1 MESFETAANM
11 ELSTNLSQIVFQEI
25 PNSYVSNVALT
36 CCYTLTAAIQPNPR
50 DWVGIFKVG
59 WSTTK
64 DYHTFVWVEP
74 SLDLI
79 GLEPVRKQVLFTAYY
94 LPKDDS
100 VFYQFCYVDSNGQ
113 VRGASTPFC
122 FKTPGEQSTGC
133 SLENDL
139 LVIITQ
145 EKVEQREREKE
156 ELVMELGQLK
166 EQNETLRSAL
176 KEQQQEIDHL
186 KLSNEELYQADGNTE
201 NARKHEELTQNTKL
215 MDDSHRGQEEQ
226 VEKGEREKEELTMEL
241 GQLKEQNETLTC
253 ALKEQQQEIDHLKE
267 SKKELVQL
275 VSKLEKQQENT
286 REHEELAQNFK
297 SLDESQRGQE
307 SLTPIHE
314 TYLGNLVSKHVTA
327 SLTPICEKYER
338 ALIKIKQLKKEREV
352 LRGKVEVQSVEIA
365 QLSPRLKESERE
377 SHRLKAHIQLL
388 QVDLQSSKKEKKCS
402 ALKEQQQEE
411 SKEELVQL
419 VSKLEQQQQNTRE
432 HEELAQNAKSMDES
446 QRGQESLTPIHET
459 YLVNIVSKHVTAS
472 LTTICEKYEQ
482 ALIKI
487 KQLKKEREELKG
499 KIEVQSVEIAPLS
512 PRLKESEQESH
523 KLKDH
528 IQLLQVDLQS
538 SEKEKEKLSAAL
550 HRVCGVTHDLQD
562 LKTGNKA
569 LRRSLS
575 EQEQQPQ
582 QMVDSD
588 WKEQYQALLG
598 QLEEA
603 QTLLHKELQASNNT
617 RKRAEQAE
625 RELEELKECME
636 STAMTSDR
644 TKQKS
649 SKLEVQL
656 SELNKIIEE
665 KENMA
670 EIAKVEKEE
679 LSRENQDL
687 KRDIERLRKEFDDVQ
702 AAPVPMQHPNPYGSS
717 TDPTPNKEQQQ
728 EALADSLHSWNP
740 YETPGT
746 ATNLEE
752 ELSLECRHC
761 HESFPGITQDE
772 LELHEHSH
780 RVCPFCMLICDGME
794 QALYEDHVYS
804 HEV

>member
-11 ELSTNLSQIVFQEI
+11 ELSTNFSQVVFQEI

-79 GLEPVRKQVLFTAYY
+79 GLETVRKQVLFTAYY

-100 VFYQFCYVDSNGQ
+100 AFYQFCYVDSNGQ

-122 FKTPGEQSTGC
+122 FKTPGEQSTDC

-166 EQNETLRSAL
+166 EQNETLRNAL

-201 NARKHEELTQNTKL
+201 NKRENARKHEELTQNTKL

-226 VEKGEREKEELTMEL
+226 VGKSEREKEELTMEL

-275 VSKLEKQQENT
+275 VSKLERQQQNT
-286 REHEELAQNFK
+286 REHEELAKNAK

-307 SLTPIHE
+307 
-314 TYLGNLVSKHVTA
+314 

-402 ALKEQQQEE
+402 ALKEQQQE
-411 SKEELVQL
+411 
-419 VSKLEQQQQNTRE
+419 
-432 HEELAQNAKSMDES
+432 
-446 QRGQESLTPIHET
+446 
-459 YLVNIVSKHVTAS
+459 S
-472 LTTICEKYEQ
+472 LTTICEKYER
-482 ALIKI
+482 ALITI

-499 KIEVQSVEIAPLS
+499 KIEVQSVEIAQLS

-523 KLKDH
+523 KLKVH

-562 LKTGNKA
+562 LKTENKA

-575 EQEQQPQ
+575 EQEQQPL
-582 QMVDSD
+582 QMMDSD

-603 QTLLHKELQASNNT
+603 QRQLHKELQASNNT

-636 STAMTSDR
+636 STAMTSDQ
-644 TKQKS
+644 TKQES
-649 SKLEVQL
+649 SKLEMQL
-656 SELNKIIEE
+656 SELNEIIEE

-687 KRDIERLRKEFDDVQ
+687 KRDIERLRKVFDDVQ

-728 EALADSLHSWNP
+728 EADSLHFGNP

-780 RVCPFCMLICDGME
+780 RACPFCTLICDGME

>member
-11 ELSTNLSQIVFQEI
+11 ELPTNFSQVVFQEI

-100 VFYQFCYVDSNGQ
+100 AFYQFCYVDSNGQ

-122 FKTPGEQSTGC
+122 FKTPGEQSTDC

-226 VEKGEREKEELTMEL
+226 VEKSEREKEELTMEL
-241 GQLKEQNETLTC
+241 GQLKEQNETLAC

-307 SLTPIHE
+307 
-314 TYLGNLVSKHVTA
+314 
-327 SLTPICEKYER
+327 
-338 ALIKIKQLKKEREV
+338 
-352 LRGKVEVQSVEIA
+352 
-365 QLSPRLKESERE
+365 
-377 SHRLKAHIQLL
+377 
-388 QVDLQSSKKEKKCS
+388 
-402 ALKEQQQEE
+402 
-411 SKEELVQL
+411 
-419 VSKLEQQQQNTRE
+419 
-432 HEELAQNAKSMDES
+432 
-446 QRGQESLTPIHET
+446 
-459 YLVNIVSKHVTAS
+459 S

-575 EQEQQPQ
+575 EQEQQPL

-603 QTLLHKELQASNNT
+603 QTLLHKELQASNKI
-617 RKRAEQAE
+617 RKRADQAE

-636 STAMTSDR
+636 STAMTSDQ

-702 AAPVPMQHPNPYGSS
+702 AAPVPLQHPNPYGSS

>member
-1 MESFETAANM
+1 MESFETTANM
-11 ELSTNLSQIVFQEI
+11 ELSTNFSQVVFQEI

-100 VFYQFCYVDSNGQ
+100 AFYQFCYVDSNGQ

-122 FKTPGEQSTGC
+122 FKAPGEQSTDC

-201 NARKHEELTQNTKL
+201 NAREHEDLTQNTKL

-226 VEKGEREKEELTMEL
+226 VEKSEREKEELTMEL

-286 REHEELAQNFK
+286 REHKELAQNFK

-307 SLTPIHE
+307 
-314 TYLGNLVSKHVTA
+314 
-327 SLTPICEKYER
+327 
-338 ALIKIKQLKKEREV
+338 
-352 LRGKVEVQSVEIA
+352 
-365 QLSPRLKESERE
+365 
-377 SHRLKAHIQLL
+377 
-388 QVDLQSSKKEKKCS
+388 
-402 ALKEQQQEE
+402 
-411 SKEELVQL
+411 
-419 VSKLEQQQQNTRE
+419 
-432 HEELAQNAKSMDES
+432 
-446 QRGQESLTPIHET
+446 
-459 YLVNIVSKHVTAS
+459 S

-487 KQLKKEREELKG
+487 KQLKKEGEELKG
-499 KIEVQSVEIAPLS
+499 KIEVPSVEIAPLS

-550 HRVCGVTHDLQD
+550 HRVCGVTHDLHD

-575 EQEQQPQ
+575 EQEQQPL

-636 STAMTSDR
+636 STAMTSDQ

-649 SKLEVQL
+649 SKLEMQL

-687 KRDIERLRKEFDDVQ
+687 KRDIERLCKEFDDVQ

-752 ELSLECRHC
+752 ESSLECRHC

>member
-11 ELSTNLSQIVFQEI
+11 ELSTNFSQVVFQEI

-79 GLEPVRKQVLFTAYY
+79 GLETVRKQVLFTAYY

-100 VFYQFCYVDSNGQ
+100 AFYQFCYVDSNGQ

-122 FKTPGEQSTGC
+122 FKTPGEQSTDC

-166 EQNETLRSAL
+166 EQNETLRNAL

-201 NARKHEELTQNTKL
+201 NTQENARKHEELTENTKL

-226 VEKGEREKEELTMEL
+226 VGKSEREKEELTMEL

-267 SKKELVQL
+267 SKEELVQL
-275 VSKLEKQQENT
+275 VSKLERQQQNT
-286 REHEELAQNFK
+286 REHEELAQNAK
-297 SLDESQRGQE
+297 SMDESQRGQE
-307 SLTPIHE
+307 
-314 TYLGNLVSKHVTA
+314 
-327 SLTPICEKYER
+327 
-338 ALIKIKQLKKEREV
+338 
-352 LRGKVEVQSVEIA
+352 
-365 QLSPRLKESERE
+365 
-377 SHRLKAHIQLL
+377 
-388 QVDLQSSKKEKKCS
+388 
-402 ALKEQQQEE
+402 E
-411 SKEELVQL
+411 SKEELLQV
-419 VSKLEQQQQNTRE
+419 VSKLERQQQNTRE

-446 QRGQESLTPIHET
+446 QRGQESLT
-459 YLVNIVSKHVTAS
+459 
-472 LTTICEKYEQ
+472 TICEKYER
-482 ALIKI
+482 ALITI

-499 KIEVQSVEIAPLS
+499 KIEVQSVEIAQLS

-538 SEKEKEKLSAAL
+538 SEKEKLSAAL

-562 LKTGNKA
+562 LKTENKA

-575 EQEQQPQ
+575 EQEQQPL

-603 QTLLHKELQASNNT
+603 QTQLHKELQASNNT

-636 STAMTSDR
+636 SPAMTSDQ
-644 TKQKS
+644 TKQES
-649 SKLEVQL
+649 SKLEMQL
-656 SELNKIIEE
+656 SELNEIIEE

-687 KRDIERLRKEFDDVQ
+687 KRDIERLRKEFDDIQ
-702 AAPVPMQHPNPYGSS
+702 AAPVPMQYPNPYGSS
-717 TDPTPNKEQQQ
+717 TDPNTNKEQQQ
-728 EALADSLHSWNP
+728 EADSLHFGNP

-780 RVCPFCMLICDGME
+780 RACPFCTLICDGME

>member
-1 MESFETAANM
+1 M
-11 ELSTNLSQIVFQEI
+11 
-25 PNSYVSNVALT
+25 
-36 CCYTLTAAIQPNPR
+36 R
-50 DWVGIFKVG
+50 
-59 WSTTK
+59 
-64 DYHTFVWVEP
+64 
-74 SLDLI
+74 
-79 GLEPVRKQVLFTAYY
+79 
-94 LPKDDS
+94 
-100 VFYQFCYVDSNGQ
+100 
-113 VRGASTPFC
+113 
-122 FKTPGEQSTGC
+122 
-133 SLENDL
+133 
-139 LVIITQ
+139 
-145 EKVEQREREKE
+145 
-156 ELVMELGQLK
+156 
-166 EQNETLRSAL
+166 LRS
-176 KEQQQEIDHL
+176 
-186 KLSNEELYQADGNTE
+186 
-201 NARKHEELTQNTKL
+201 
-215 MDDSHRGQEEQ
+215 
-226 VEKGEREKEELTMEL
+226 
-241 GQLKEQNETLTC
+241 

-275 VSKLEKQQENT
+275 VSKLEQQQENT
-286 REHEELAQNFK
+286 RGHEELAQNAK

-307 SLTPIHE
+307 
-314 TYLGNLVSKHVTA
+314 

-446 QRGQESLTPIHET
+446 QRGQESLT
-459 YLVNIVSKHVTAS
+459 
-472 LTTICEKYEQ
+472 TICEKYEQ
-482 ALIKI
+482 ALNKI

-538 SEKEKEKLSAAL
+538 SEKERLSAAL
-550 HRVCGVTHDLQD
+550 NRVCGVTHDLQD

-575 EQEQQPQ
+575 EQEQQPLQ
-582 QMVDSD
+582 LVDSD

-636 STAMTSDR
+636 STAMTSDQ

-649 SKLEVQL
+649 SKLEMQL
-656 SELNKIIEE
+656 SKLNKIIEE

-702 AAPVPMQHPNPYGSS
+702 AAPVPMQHLNPYGSS
-717 TDPTPNKEQQQ
+717 TDPTQQ
-728 EALADSLHSWNP
+728 EELADSLHSWNP

-780 RVCPFCMLICDGME
+780 RVCPFCTLICDGME

>member
-1 MESFETAANM
+1 MESLETAAKM
-11 ELSTNLSQIVFQEI
+11 ELSTNFSQVLFQEI
-25 PNSYVSNVALT
+25 PNSYASNVALT

-79 GLEPVRKQVLFTAYY
+79 GQEPVRKQVFFTAYY
-94 LPKDDS
+94 LPKDNAE
-100 VFYQFCYVDSNGQ
+100 FYQFCYVDSNGQ

-122 FKTPGEQSTGC
+122 FKTPGEQSTDC

-139 LVIITQ
+139 LVITTQ
-145 EKVEQREREKE
+145 EMVEQREREKE

-166 EQNETLRSAL
+166 EQNDTLRSAL

-186 KLSNEELYQADGNTE
+186 KLSKEELYQADGNME
-201 NARKHEELTQNTKL
+201 KQQQNARKHEELTQNAKP

-226 VEKGEREKEELTMEL
+226 VEQSEREKEELTMEL

-253 ALKEQQQEIDHLKE
+253 ALKDQQQEVD
-267 SKKELVQL
+267 
-275 VSKLEKQQENT
+275 
-286 REHEELAQNFK
+286 
-297 SLDESQRGQE
+297 
-307 SLTPIHE
+307 
-314 TYLGNLVSKHVTA
+314 
-327 SLTPICEKYER
+327 
-338 ALIKIKQLKKEREV
+338 
-352 LRGKVEVQSVEIA
+352 
-365 QLSPRLKESERE
+365 RLKEST
-377 SHRLKAHIQLL
+377 
-388 QVDLQSSKKEKKCS
+388 EK
-402 ALKEQQQEE
+402 
-411 SKEELVQL
+411 LVQL

-432 HEELAQNAKSMDES
+432 HEELTQNAKSMDES
-446 QRGQESLTPIHET
+446 QRGQKSLT
-459 YLVNIVSKHVTAS
+459 N
-472 LTTICEKYEQ
+472 ICEKYER

-487 KQLKKEREELKG
+487 KQLKTEREELKG
-499 KIEVQSVEIAPLS
+499 KVEVQSVEMAQLS

-523 KLKDH
+523 RLKDH

-550 HRVCGVTHDLQD
+550 HRGCGVTHDLED
-562 LKTGNKA
+562 LKTENKA

-575 EQEQQPQ
+575 EQEQQPL

-588 WKEQYQALLG
+588 LKVQYQALLG
-598 QLEEA
+598 QLQEA
-603 QTLLHKELQASNNT
+603 RTQLRKELQASNNT

-625 RELEELKECME
+625 RELKEVKECME
-636 STAMTSDR
+636 STAMTSDQM
-644 TKQKS
+644 KQKS
-649 SKLEVQL
+649 SKLEMQL
-656 SELNKIIEE
+656 SELHGIIEE

-702 AAPVPMQHPNPYGSS
+702 AAQVPMQHPNPYGSS
-717 TDPTPNKEQQQ
+717 MYPTPTQEQQQ
-728 EALADSLHSWNP
+728 DALDDSLHFGNP

-746 ATNLEE
+746 AINLEE

-772 LELHEHSH
+772 LELHEQSH
-780 RVCPFCMLICDGME
+780 RVCPFCTLICDGMA

>member
-1 MESFETAANM
+1 MESFETTANM
-11 ELSTNLSQIVFQEI
+11 ELSTNFSQVVFQEI

-100 VFYQFCYVDSNGQ
+100 AFYQFCYVDSNGQ

-122 FKTPGEQSTGC
+122 FKAPGEQSTDC

-201 NARKHEELTQNTKL
+201 NAREHEDLTQNTKL

-226 VEKGEREKEELTMEL
+226 VEKSEREKEELTMEL

-286 REHEELAQNFK
+286 REHKELAQNFK

-307 SLTPIHE
+307 
-314 TYLGNLVSKHVTA
+314 
-327 SLTPICEKYER
+327 
-338 ALIKIKQLKKEREV
+338 
-352 LRGKVEVQSVEIA
+352 
-365 QLSPRLKESERE
+365 
-377 SHRLKAHIQLL
+377 
-388 QVDLQSSKKEKKCS
+388 VDLQSSKKEKKCS
-402 ALKEQQQEE
+402 ALKEQQQQE

-446 QRGQESLTPIHET
+446 QRGQESLT
-459 YLVNIVSKHVTAS
+459 
-472 LTTICEKYEQ
+472 TICEKYEQ

-487 KQLKKEREELKG
+487 KQLKKEGEELKG
-499 KIEVQSVEIAPLS
+499 KIEVPSVEIAPLS

-550 HRVCGVTHDLQD
+550 HRVCGVTHDLHD

-575 EQEQQPQ
+575 EQEQQPL

-636 STAMTSDR
+636 STAMTSDQ

-649 SKLEVQL
+649 SKLEMQL

-687 KRDIERLRKEFDDVQ
+687 KRDIERLCKEFDDVQ

-752 ELSLECRHC
+752 ESSLECRHC

>member
-11 ELSTNLSQIVFQEI
+11 ELSTNFSQVVFQEI
-25 PNSYVSNVALT
+25 PNTYVSNVALT

-100 VFYQFCYVDSNGQ
+100 AFYQFCYVDSNGQ

-122 FKTPGEQSTGC
+122 FKTPGEQSTDR

-201 NARKHEELTQNTKL
+201 NAREHEDLTQNTKL

-226 VEKGEREKEELTMEL
+226 VEKSEREKEELAMEL

-253 ALKEQQQEIDHLKE
+253 ALKEQQQEIDHLK
-267 SKKELVQL
+267 
-275 VSKLEKQQENT
+275 
-286 REHEELAQNFK
+286 
-297 SLDESQRGQE
+297 
-307 SLTPIHE
+307 
-314 TYLGNLVSKHVTA
+314 
-327 SLTPICEKYER
+327 
-338 ALIKIKQLKKEREV
+338 
-352 LRGKVEVQSVEIA
+352 
-365 QLSPRLKESERE
+365 
-377 SHRLKAHIQLL
+377 
-388 QVDLQSSKKEKKCS
+388 
-402 ALKEQQQEE
+402 E

-446 QRGQESLTPIHET
+446 QRGQESLT
-459 YLVNIVSKHVTAS
+459 
-472 LTTICEKYEQ
+472 TICEKYEQ

-487 KQLKKEREELKG
+487 EQLKKEGDELKG
-499 KIEVQSVEIAPLS
+499 KIQVQSVEIAPLS

-550 HRVCGVTHDLQD
+550 HRVCGVTHDLHD

-575 EQEQQPQ
+575 EQEQQPL

-636 STAMTSDR
+636 STAMTSDQ

-649 SKLEVQL
+649 SKLEMQL

-728 EALADSLHSWNP
+728 EALADSLDSWNP

>member
-267 SKKELVQL
+267 SK
-275 VSKLEKQQENT
+275 
-286 REHEELAQNFK
+286 
-297 SLDESQRGQE
+297 
-307 SLTPIHE
+307 
-314 TYLGNLVSKHVTA
+314 
-327 SLTPICEKYER
+327 
-338 ALIKIKQLKKEREV
+338 
-352 LRGKVEVQSVEIA
+352 
-365 QLSPRLKESERE
+365 
-377 SHRLKAHIQLL
+377 
-388 QVDLQSSKKEKKCS
+388 
-402 ALKEQQQEE
+402 
-411 SKEELVQL
+411 EELVQL

-446 QRGQESLTPIHET
+446 QRGQE
-459 YLVNIVSKHVTAS
+459 S

>member
-11 ELSTNLSQIVFQEI
+11 ELSTNFSQVVFQEI

-79 GLEPVRKQVLFTAYY
+79 GLEPVRKQVLFTELIRLLIVPCGMLTRSSSMAVRSCWILAGPGTRVDPEHPKYAQMGDISAYY

-100 VFYQFCYVDSNGQ
+100 AFYQFCYVDSHGQ

-122 FKTPGEQSTGC
+122 FKTPGEQGTDC

-156 ELVMELGQLK
+156 ELVMELGKLK

-215 MDDSHRGQEEQ
+215 MDDLHRGQEEE
-226 VEKGEREKEELTMEL
+226 VEKSEREKEELTMEL

-253 ALKEQQQEIDHLKE
+253 ALKEQKQEIDHLKE

-275 VSKLEKQQENT
+275 VSKLEQQQENT
-286 REHEELAQNFK
+286 REHEELAQNAK

-307 SLTPIHE
+307 
-314 TYLGNLVSKHVTA
+314 
-327 SLTPICEKYER
+327 
-338 ALIKIKQLKKEREV
+338 
-352 LRGKVEVQSVEIA
+352 
-365 QLSPRLKESERE
+365 
-377 SHRLKAHIQLL
+377 
-388 QVDLQSSKKEKKCS
+388 
-402 ALKEQQQEE
+402 
-411 SKEELVQL
+411 
-419 VSKLEQQQQNTRE
+419 
-432 HEELAQNAKSMDES
+432 
-446 QRGQESLTPIHET
+446 
-459 YLVNIVSKHVTAS
+459 
-472 LTTICEKYEQ
+472 
-482 ALIKI
+482 
-487 KQLKKEREELKG
+487 
-499 KIEVQSVEIAPLS
+499 
-512 PRLKESEQESH
+512 
-523 KLKDH
+523 
-528 IQLLQVDLQS
+528 VDLQS

-575 EQEQQPQ
+575 EQEQQPL

-588 WKEQYQALLG
+588 WKEQYQALLV

-636 STAMTSDR
+636 STAMTSDQ

-649 SKLEVQL
+649 SKLEMQL

-670 EIAKVEKEE
+670 EIAKIEKEE

>member
-11 ELSTNLSQIVFQEI
+11 ELPTNFSQVVFQEI

-100 VFYQFCYVDSNGQ
+100 AFYQFCYVDSNGQ

-122 FKTPGEQSTGC
+122 FKTPGEQSTDC

-215 MDDSHRGQEEQ
+215 MDDSHRGQE
-226 VEKGEREKEELTMEL
+226 
-241 GQLKEQNETLTC
+241 
-253 ALKEQQQEIDHLKE
+253 
-267 SKKELVQL
+267 
-275 VSKLEKQQENT
+275 
-286 REHEELAQNFK
+286 
-297 SLDESQRGQE
+297 
-307 SLTPIHE
+307 
-314 TYLGNLVSKHVTA
+314 
-327 SLTPICEKYER
+327 
-338 ALIKIKQLKKEREV
+338 
-352 LRGKVEVQSVEIA
+352 
-365 QLSPRLKESERE
+365 
-377 SHRLKAHIQLL
+377 
-388 QVDLQSSKKEKKCS
+388 
-402 ALKEQQQEE
+402 
-411 SKEELVQL
+411 
-419 VSKLEQQQQNTRE
+419 
-432 HEELAQNAKSMDES
+432 
-446 QRGQESLTPIHET
+446 
-459 YLVNIVSKHVTAS
+459 S

-538 SEKEKEKLSAAL
+538 SEKEKEKLS
-550 HRVCGVTHDLQD
+550 D

-575 EQEQQPQ
+575 EQEQQPL

-603 QTLLHKELQASNNT
+603 QTLLHKELQASNKI
-617 RKRAEQAE
+617 RKRADQAE

-636 STAMTSDR
+636 STAMTSDQ

-702 AAPVPMQHPNPYGSS
+702 AAPVPLQHPNPYGSS

-740 YETPGT
+740 YETPG
-746 ATNLEE
+746 NPNCP
-752 ELSLECRHC
+752 LSLECRHC

>member
-1 MESFETAANM
+1 MESFETTANM
-11 ELSTNLSQIVFQEI
+11 ELSTNFSQVVFQEI

-100 VFYQFCYVDSNGQ
+100 AFYQFCYVDSNGQ

-122 FKTPGEQSTGC
+122 FKAPGEQSTDC

-201 NARKHEELTQNTKL
+201 NAREHEDLTQNTKL

-226 VEKGEREKEELTMEL
+226 VEKSEREKEELTMEL

-286 REHEELAQNFK
+286 REHKELAQNFK
-297 SLDESQRGQE
+297 SLDESQRG
-307 SLTPIHE
+307 
-314 TYLGNLVSKHVTA
+314 
-327 SLTPICEKYER
+327 
-338 ALIKIKQLKKEREV
+338 
-352 LRGKVEVQSVEIA
+352 
-365 QLSPRLKESERE
+365 
-377 SHRLKAHIQLL
+377 
-388 QVDLQSSKKEKKCS
+388 
-402 ALKEQQQEE
+402 QEE

-446 QRGQESLTPIHET
+446 QRGQESLT
-459 YLVNIVSKHVTAS
+459 
-472 LTTICEKYEQ
+472 TICEKYEQ

-487 KQLKKEREELKG
+487 KQLKKEGEELKG
-499 KIEVQSVEIAPLS
+499 KIEVPSVEIAPLS

-550 HRVCGVTHDLQD
+550 HRVCGVTHDLHD

-575 EQEQQPQ
+575 EQEQQPL

-636 STAMTSDR
+636 STAMTSDQ

-649 SKLEVQL
+649 SKLEMQL

-687 KRDIERLRKEFDDVQ
+687 KRDIERLCKEFDDVQ

-752 ELSLECRHC
+752 ESSLECRHC

>member
-1 MESFETAANM
+1 MESVETAANM
-11 ELSTNLSQIVFQEI
+11 ELSTNLSQVVFQEI
-25 PNSYVSNVALT
+25 PNSYVPNVALT
-36 CCYTLTAAIQPNPR
+36 CCYTLTAAIQTNPR

-94 LPKDDS
+94 LPKDDAE
-100 VFYQFCYVDSNGQ
+100 FYQFCYVDNNGQ

-122 FKTPGEQSTGC
+122 FKTPGEQSTDC
-133 SLENDL
+133 SIENDL

-145 EKVEQREREKE
+145 EKIEQREREKE

-186 KLSNEELYQADGNTE
+186 KLSNKELYQADGNMEKQQE
-201 NARKHEELTQNTKL
+201 NARKHEEMTQNTKL

-226 VEKGEREKEELTMEL
+226 VEKSEREKDELTMEL

-267 SKKELVQL
+267 SKEELVQL
-275 VSKLEKQQENT
+275 VSKMEQQQENT
-286 REHEELAQNFK
+286 REPEELARNAK
-297 SLDESQRGQE
+297 SMDESQRGEE
-307 SLTPIHE
+307 SLT
-314 TYLGNLVSKHVTA
+314 T
-327 SLTPICEKYER
+327 ICEKYEQ
-338 ALIKIKQLKKEREV
+338 ALIKIQQLKKEREE
-352 LRGKVEVQSVEIA
+352 LKGKVEVQSVEIA
-365 QLSPRLKESERE
+365 QLSPRL
-377 SHRLKAHIQLL
+377 
-388 QVDLQSSKKEKKCS
+388 
-402 ALKEQQQEE
+402 
-411 SKEELVQL
+411 
-419 VSKLEQQQQNTRE
+419 N
-432 HEELAQNAKSMDES
+432 
-446 QRGQESLTPIHET
+446 
-459 YLVNIVSKHVTAS
+459 
-472 LTTICEKYEQ
+472 
-482 ALIKI
+482 
-487 KQLKKEREELKG
+487 
-499 KIEVQSVEIAPLS
+499 
-512 PRLKESEQESH
+512 ESEQESH
-523 KLKDH
+523 KLMDH

-550 HRVCGVTHDLQD
+550 HRVCGVAPDLED
-562 LKTGNKA
+562 LKTENKA
-569 LRRSLS
+569 LLRSLS
-575 EQEQQPQ
+575 EQEQQPL

-588 WKEQYQALLG
+588 WKEQYQALFG

-603 QTLLHKELQASNNT
+603 RTQLHKELQASNNS

-625 RELEELKECME
+625 RELEEVKECME
-636 STAMTSDR
+636 STAMTSDQ

-649 SKLEVQL
+649 SKLEMQL

-687 KRDIERLRKEFDDVQ
+687 KRDIERLRREFDDVQ
-702 AAPVPMQHPNPYGSS
+702 AAPVSMQHPNPYGSS
-717 TDPTPNKEQQQ
+717 TDPTPTKEQQQ
-728 EALADSLHSWNP
+728 DALADSLHFGNP

-772 LELHEHSH
+772 LALHEHSH
-780 RVCPFCMLICDGME
+780 RVCPFCTLICDGME